1 MDLFFLLYRSN
12 RMIRANLIVK
22 EERVFKM
29 QCYCGPIPN
38 VSTSEQISQT
48 RAGLEIPYLIIGIS
62 LSEHLLHK
70 SRPQCRQ

>member
-1 MDLFFLLYRSN
+1 M
-12 RMIRANLIVK
+12 
-22 EERVFKM
+22 EEHTFKM